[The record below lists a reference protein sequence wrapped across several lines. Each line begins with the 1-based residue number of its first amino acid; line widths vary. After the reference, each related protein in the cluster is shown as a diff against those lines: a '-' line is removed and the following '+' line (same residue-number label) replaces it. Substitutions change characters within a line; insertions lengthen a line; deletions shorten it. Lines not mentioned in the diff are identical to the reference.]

1 MTTTDG
7 IMESLTVLESKSDSR
22 FLAIHGEDE
31 PQVRAA
37 IDKVLAERGA
47 LTDTRFDEFDDSE
60 HPFQKWWKE
69 HGQYM
74 LAGGGRREMIWACR
88 GWIAR
93 EQLATGVEVTGKSI
107 ANGLCIVDTTSK
119 RVCKLGTRCCVVIHS
134 DAAGRLWT
142 EARNAAPT
150 VSPEQERMVSITTA
164 LKAIRCESAGKND
177 IAYLDEFLEGVRARL
192 TAPPV
197 KPTKQ
202 EIVVAVLGQY
212 DFQTQ
217 DLGIEELAN
226 EIVVRLDAADKEKQ
240 EILERLKSGRKL
252 RCDRR
257 DEPLLPWLLSHP
269 NIANSGIV
277 QLDDQS
283 SYIECYIEF
292 SWRKDTAHD

>member
-1 MTTTDG
+1 MRLYRRVEKHGEETQSYLEEQDMTTTDR
-7 IMESLTVLESKSDSR
+7 IMESLMVLESKSDSR

-47 LTDTRFDEFDDSE
+47 LKLLNILRDDFIGLSE
-60 HPFQKWWKE
+60 YWN
-69 HGQYM
+69 GGDGNAAVNAAQYSRSVANNAISEIDSF
-74 LAGGGRREMIWACR
+74 LAHRSTPAP
-88 GWIAR
+88 
-93 EQLATGVEVTGKSI
+93 
-107 ANGLCIVDTTSK
+107 
-119 RVCKLGTRCCVVIHS
+119 
-134 DAAGRLWT
+134 
-142 EARNAAPT
+142 AAPT

-226 EIVVRLDAADKEKQ
+226 EIVVRLDAADKEK
-240 EILERLKSGRKL
+240 
-252 RCDRR
+252 CDAQAR
-257 DEPLLPWLLSHP
+257 
-269 NIANSGIV
+269 AN
-277 QLDDQS
+277 Q
-283 SYIECYIEF
+283 
-292 SWRKDTAHD
+292 AN